1 MVYII
6 AESGVDHEGSMD
18 RAMKLLNSAVDAK
31 ADCFKIQYYEKGFR
45 GKHRELPWLPTYGVQ
60 ELRRECKRQKIDF
73 LITPHD
79 EWALDFIIKDESFD
93 TIKIGSGD
101 WHLLEAAK
109 DTGKNL
115 IVSCG
120 GKDIASLDWAGG
132 LMDTKDK
139 YLHCVSEYPCPPN
152 HADLK
157 WMVENRMEGYSDH
170 TRGTAV
176 ALAAVAL
183 GAEIIEKHI
192 TLERDI
198 TSHNDTFCS
207 LLPNE
212 WYKFIRDIR
221 SIELAI
227 A

>member
-1 MVYII
+1 
-6 AESGVDHEGSMD
+6 
-18 RAMKLLNSAVDAK
+18 
-31 ADCFKIQYYEKGFR
+31 
-45 GKHRELPWLPTYGVQ
+45 
-60 ELRRECKRQKIDF
+60 
-73 LITPHD
+73 
-79 EWALDFIIKDESFD
+79 
-93 TIKIGSGD
+93 
-101 WHLLEAAK
+101 
-109 DTGKNL
+109 
-115 IVSCG
+115 
-120 GKDIASLDWAGG
+120 
-132 LMDTKDK
+132 
-139 YLHCVSEYPCPPN
+139 
-152 HADLK
+152 
-157 WMVENRMEGYSDH
+157 MEGYSDH